1 MVLRGFNCLKSLRTP
16 SDNVQVLRTLLSQV
30 AAENH
35 QHTQAS
41 KAGDHAVSSNLQ
53 YLFQEERIR
62 FSRKPGGAVVTDE
75 TIGNARQATT
85 ATRACLALF
94 TNV

>member
-1 MVLRGFNCLKSLRTP
+1 MVLRDFNYRKSLRTP
-16 SDNVQVLRTLLSQV
+16 SDNVQVLRTQLSQV
-30 AAENH
+30 AAVSH

-41 KAGDHAVSSNLQ
+41 KAGDHAVSSTLQ
-53 YLFQEERIR
+53 YLFQEERIG

-75 TIGNARQATT
+75 RIGNARQVTT